1 MSWLVP
7 SALAIAGVAVL
18 VATAL
23 HLIARTRPLA
33 EPLPTARFV
42 PERTIHARTRSIAP
56 ADLPLLLLRI
66 ASVAALGAAVAGPVA
81 APPRGRVERII
92 LADRSRDVGNIA
104 EVRDS
109 VRALRSAGSSLVL
122 FDSVAVRAT
131 GLNPLQA
138 VTRSSAAG
146 SISAALALG
155 EREAVRIAARTDSIE
170 LILVSPVLDE
180 ELDLATR
187 NLRNAWRGRIRLVA
201 VRAAMVPRFQPLVES
216 HATADDPLVAG
227 LMLAGVMSRTG
238 TIRLVREP
246 LSDSD
251 SAWARAEG
259 HVLLHWP
266 ARDTAARWERRMPI
280 DAIGGVT
287 SSSGTLVGRFP
298 RAWRLVGSPIAYWSD
313 GESAAIE
320 HPTGGGCIRDVG
332 ILLDPASD
340 LTLRAPFRTFAA
352 GLLGPCGGIRGTQP
366 ANAAMRRVLAGIG
379 PLAPADLV
387 RDRTTESS
395 RWTPWLLAIAAAFL
409 LAELA
414 ARRTVRRSA

>member
-18 VATAL
+18 GAIAL
-23 HLIARTRPLA
+23 HFIARTRPLA

-42 PERTIHARTRSIAP
+42 PERTVHARTRSIAP
-56 ADLPLLLLRI
+56 ADLPLLLLRTAAI
-66 ASVAALGAAVAGPVA
+66 AAIGLAVAGPVS
-81 APPRGRVERII
+81 APPQGRVQRII
-92 LADRSRDVGNIA
+92 LADRSRDVGDIA

-122 FDSVAVRAT
+122 FDSVAVRAI
-131 GLNPLQA
+131 GLNPSQSIA
-138 VTRSSAAG
+138 RSSAAG
-146 SISAALALG
+146 SISAALAFG
-155 EREAVRIAARTDSIE
+155 EREAVRIAPRTDSIE
-170 LILVSPVLDE
+170 LILVSPVLEE

-187 NLRNAWRGRIRLVA
+187 DVRNAWRGRIRLVA
-201 VRAAMVPRFQPLVES
+201 VRAATVPGFQPLVES
-216 HATADDPLVAG
+216 RATADDPVVAG
-227 LMLAGVMSRTG
+227 LMLAGVMSRVG

-251 SAWARAEG
+251 SAWARARG

-266 ARDTAARWERRMPI
+266 ARDTAARWQRRTPI

-298 RAWRLVGSPIAYWSD
+298 RAWRLVGRPIAYWSD
-313 GESAAIE
+313 GEPAAIE
-320 HPTGGGCIRDVG
+320 HQVDGGCIRDVG

-340 LTLRAPFRTFAA
+340 LTLRAPFRTFIS
-352 GLLGPCGGIRGTQP
+352 GLLGPCGGVRSARP
-366 ANAAMRRVLAGIG
+366 ANAAIRRLLAGTG
-379 PLAPADLV
+379 PLAQAGVV
-387 RDRTTESS
+387 RDRATESS
-395 RWTPWLLAIAAAFL
+395 RWTPWLLAVAAALL

-414 ARRTVRRSA
+414 ARRTVQRRA